1 MSIFPHI
8 LPEAFA
14 EAAIKA
20 EQELTVTVQTA
31 TQMSHEE
38 QAVFKKTEFHSS
50 YTQTLLPLG
59 NILILVFFTGSRTH
73 FKRLIWGKVGRVM

>member
-59 NILILVFFTGSRTH
+59 NILSWFFSLAPG
-73 FKRLIWGKVGRVM
+73 LISSDSSGEKWGE